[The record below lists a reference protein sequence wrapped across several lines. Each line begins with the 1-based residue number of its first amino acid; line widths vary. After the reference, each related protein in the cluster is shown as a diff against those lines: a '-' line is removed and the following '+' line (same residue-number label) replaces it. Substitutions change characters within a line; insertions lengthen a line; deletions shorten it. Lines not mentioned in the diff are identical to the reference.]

1 MPQTLE
7 QLRNQIKTGIYGRR
21 IGLDNYRVS
30 PVPEE
35 YLVGFADNRKA
46 VEQITTTAGS
56 SLASHGFSLLSATTA
71 SSAINTL
78 QAPVPGVQKVIVQTN
93 TSTLGHQIQL
103 AAGTNVG
110 TSTGSSANQITFQAQ
125 GASVTLTALSSVLWW
140 LTAGWPTSSNGGGSS
155 AYFFTSTF

>member
-21 IGLDNYRVS
+21 FGIDNYR
-30 PVPEE
+30 PTAEE
-35 YLVGFADNRKA
+35 YLVGAADLRKL
-46 VEQITTTAGS
+46 VENVTTTAGT
-56 SLASHGFSLLSATTA
+56 SLASHGYSILSATTA

-78 QAPVPGVQKVIVQTN
+78 QAPVPGIDKVIVQTN

-110 TSTGSSANQITFQAQ
+110 TSTGSSANQITFLAQ
-125 GASVTLTALSSVLWW
+125 GAAVRLTALSSILWW
-140 LTAGWPTSSNGGGSS
+140 LTAGSPLASGSSN
-155 AYFFTSTF
+155 YFFTSTF